1 LAGFVSS
8 SRGRFITLEGGEG
21 VGKSTLA
28 RALKAALEARGLK
41 VVLTREPGGTPGAEA
56 LRSLILM
63 PPDAVGAWGALTEA
77 LMFYAARR
85 DHLDKLIRPSIE
97 AGAWVICDRFSDSTR
112 AYQAAGGGLSREEVE
127 TLEQLCVGVHGP
139 DLTLV
144 LDLPL
149 AASRGRMTAR
159 ATKADAIES
168 RDDDYHARVR
178 QAFLDIARA
187 DPARCVVLDAAL
199 APDAVAAAALKSIDA
214 RLGAAA

>member
-1 LAGFVSS
+1 LTAK
-8 SRGRFITLEGGEG
+8 GRFITLEGGEG

-28 RALKAALEARGLK
+28 RALKATLEDRGLK

-56 LRSLILM
+56 LRSLILT
-63 PPDAVGAWGALTEA
+63 PSDAVGAWSPLTEA

-85 DHLDKLIRPSIE
+85 DHLDKLIRPAIE

-112 AYQAAGGGLSREEVE
+112 AYQAAGGGLSKDEVE
-127 TLEQLCVGVHGP
+127 TLERLCVGAQGP
-139 DLTLV
+139 DLTLM

-149 AASRGRMTAR
+149 SASRRRMASR

-168 RDDDYHARVR
+168 RGDDYHERVR
-178 QAFLDIARA
+178 QAFLAIARVE
-187 DPARCVVLDAAL
+187 PKRCVVLDASL
-199 APDAVAAAALKSIDA
+199 APDAVAAAALKAIDT